1 MTTFDETLD
10 KLKQRLARALSQ
22 KALLRE
28 KSRLLEEEL
37 AQARAREGNSTE
49 LVQQLIERQ
58 RELNVMLNRSNIML
72 NRAQEVNSLL
82 SLEFNEVVQALPEP
96 QRKEKEERISRI
108 QELFRKTGALEQE
121 EDQPAAL
128 ESKIEG
134 IDAEFS
140 TLEHADRRK
149 TLWGADEQEAAKE
162 PPPAQTDEQEV
173 SESSAVE
180 SQPED
185 QAENPSTDLDSV
197 ADLPPEQPVEPDVPH
212 DELSKEPVVL
222 GRRGYPIGPDNEEEE
237 GTAICAALAE
247 IKIFP
252 PKLRRWLQRVGRD

>member
-1 MTTFDETLD
+1 MTTFDEALD
-10 KLKQRLARALSQ
+10 KLKRRLARALSQ

-58 RELNVMLNRSNIML
+58 RELNVMLNRSNLML

-96 QRKEKEERISRI
+96 QRKEKEERINRI
-108 QELFRKTGALEQE
+108 QELFRKTGALEKE
-121 EDQPAAL
+121 EEQPAAL

-134 IDAEFS
+134 LDAEFS
-140 TLEHADRRK
+140 TLEHADRRNS
-149 TLWGADEQEAAKE
+149 LWGADEPEPAKE
-162 PPPAQTDEQEV
+162 SVPAQTDEQEV
-173 SESSAVE
+173 SEPPAAE
-180 SQPED
+180 SQPQN
-185 QAENPSTDLDSV
+185 QAEIPPTIPDP
-197 ADLPPEQPVEPDVPH
+197 AAELPIIPHVEPETPH
-212 DELSKEPVVL
+212 EELPEEPVVV
-222 GRRGYPIGPDNEEEE
+222 GRRGYPVGPDDEEE
-237 GTAICAALAE
+237 GTAICAALAD

-252 PKLRRWLQRVGRD
+252 PKLRRWLQRVGTD